1 MVDKLLQVRD
11 LYLYFKTTK
20 GVVQAVDG
28 VALDMDSGEAL
39 AIIGE
44 SGCGKTSLI
53 RAILR
58 LLPNNVHTY
67 KGSVVLLGTDIMKLP
82 EERFRTQVRWRQIS
96 LVAQAA
102 MNALNPVVR
111 VGDQVSEPLVI
122 HQRLGKKAALVQ
134 AAEVFRM
141 VGIPTDF
148 LSRYA
153 FELSGGMRQRAILA
167 MALISEPNLVVLD
180 EPTSALDMLTQ
191 ANIMNVLKG
200 IKRDL
205 GQSFIFITHDVATTS
220 ELSDRGVVM
229 YAGQIVEISSTA
241 EQFYLNPLH
250 PYSQKL
256 MASVPTL
263 KQKKELEF
271 IPGQPL
277 SLINPPECCRFAAR
291 CHRRFEKCDQE
302 PPMFSLE
309 DGRQVKCWLYK

>member
-1 MVDKLLQVRD
+1 MEEGLLQVRG
-11 LYLYFKTTK
+11 LSLYFRTTK
-20 GVVQAVDG
+20 GVVQAVDN
-28 VALDMDSGEAL
+28 VDLEMRSAEAL
-39 AIIGE
+39 AVIGE

-67 KGSVVLLGTDIMKLP
+67 KGKVILLGTDIMKLP

-96 LVAQAA
+96 MVAQAA
-102 MNALNPVVR
+102 MNALNPVIR
-111 VGDQVSEPLVI
+111 VGDQVSEPLIV
-122 HQRLGKKAALVQ
+122 HQGMGKKPALVR

-153 FELSGGMRQRAILA
+153 FEMSGGMRQRAILA
-167 MALISEPNLVVLD
+167 MALITEPSLVVLD

-200 IKRDL
+200 IKQDL

-229 YAGQIVEISSTA
+229 YAGQLVEISSNA
-241 EQFYLNPLH
+241 AQFYLDPLH
-250 PYSQKL
+250 PYSRKL

-263 KQKKELEF
+263 RQKKELEF
-271 IPGQPL
+271 IPGQPP
-277 SLINPPECCRFAAR
+277 SLINPPVGCRFAAR
-291 CHRRFEKCDQE
+291 CKQRFDMCDQE

-309 DGRQVKCWLYK
+309 GGRQVKCWLYR

>member
-1 MVDKLLQVRD
+1 MAEKLLQVKD
-11 LYLYFKTTK
+11 LYLYFRTTK

-28 VALDMDSGEAL
+28 VDLEMNRDEAL
-39 AIIGE
+39 AVIGE

-58 LLPNNVHTY
+58 LLPRNVHTF
-67 KGSVVLLGTDIMKLP
+67 KGSVILIDTDIMKLS
-82 EERFRTQVRWRQIS
+82 EEHFRTNVRWTRMS

-102 MNALNPVVR
+102 MNALNPVIR
-111 VGDQVSEPLVI
+111 VGDQVAEPLIV
-122 HQRLGKKAALVQ
+122 HQGLSKQQAYAQ
-134 AAEVFRM
+134 AAEVFSM
-141 VGIPTDF
+141 VGVSADF
-148 LSRYA
+148 LTRYA

-167 MALISEPNLVVLD
+167 MALITKPDLVVLD

-205 GQSFIFITHDVATTS
+205 QQSFIFITHDVATTS
-220 ELSDRGVVM
+220 ELADRGAVM
-229 YAGQIVEISSTA
+229 YAGHIVEFSNA
-241 EQFYLNPLH
+241 EQFFLNPYH

-271 IPGQPL
+271 IPGQPP
-277 SLINPPECCRFAAR
+277 SLTNPPEGCRFAER
-291 CHRRFEKCDQE
+291 CHRRFDVCSQE
-302 PPMFSLE
+302 PPMFALE